1 MKKILSLVLG
11 AMLLMVILVACGGN
25 DDTIQTCIIANESYS
40 EKVDLEAAT
49 QPESLTTDSPAYAS
63 VHIVESPKGMEYT
76 IKWYLN
82 DTEIKT
88 ETKATEN
95 DRQDIVV
102 YELEAENVVTGSLKV
117 EVFYKDTVLITKELP
132 IK

>member
-25 DDTIQTCIIANESYS
+25 DNTIQTCIIANESYS
-40 EKVDLEAAT
+40 KKVDLEAAT
-49 QPESLTTDSPAYAS
+49 QPATLTAASPVYAS

-95 DRQDIVV
+95 DQQDIVV
-102 YELEAENVVTGSLKV
+102 YELEAENVVPGNLKV
-117 EVFYKDTVLITKELP
+117 KVLYKDTVLITKELP